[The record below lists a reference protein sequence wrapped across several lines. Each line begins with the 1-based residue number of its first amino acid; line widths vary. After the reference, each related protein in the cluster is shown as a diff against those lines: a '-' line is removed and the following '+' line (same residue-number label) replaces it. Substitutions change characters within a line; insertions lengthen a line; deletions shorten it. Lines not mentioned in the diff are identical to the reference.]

1 MFSKTLS
8 LDITRP
14 YNLLIPENRKS
25 ERLRQPP
32 KHNLYNRAQVT
43 RTLKGNEKQFELAG
57 GLFCQLTCI
66 KSPKATEVDCLI
78 VITFLVFYFQNASD
92 FSFLIKYVILHGQ

>member
-32 KHNLYNRAQVT
+32 KHNIYSRAQIT
-43 RTLKGNEKQFELAG
+43 RTLKGNEKVNGVNFGE
-57 GLFCQLTCI
+57 
-66 KSPKATEVDCLI
+66 
-78 VITFLVFYFQNASD
+78 
-92 FSFLIKYVILHGQ
+92 ILMKGK